1 MTVLL
6 GIVAVIV
13 ALAVVC
19 VLAISSRRAGRA
31 GRAVRAVRAVR
42 ARRGGRAARSLDRWD
57 AALRALA
64 CASPE
69 YAYFPPVPDPR
80 QVTDAELCQAWC
92 ASYEVVRTATSA
104 RRRKVVAQ
112 ERRSYLDE
120 LERRHPRAIE
130 AWLAGPATA
139 DGDPLPYLRRGF
151 GDLHQEDR

>member
-6 GIVAVIV
+6 GAGG
-13 ALAVVC
+13 AVV
-19 VLAISSRRAGRA
+19 VLVVLVSVRWAL
-31 GRAVRAVRAVR
+31 RAVRE
-42 ARRGGRAARSLDRWD
+42 RRGGRFVVSSERWD

-69 YAYFPPVPDPR
+69 YAYYPPVANPR
-80 QVTDAELCQAWC
+80 LLTDEELCQAWC
-92 ASYEVVRTATSA
+92 ASCQVARTVTSP
-104 RRRKVVAQ
+104 RRLKVVAQ

-120 LERRHPRAIE
+120 LQRRHPLAVE

-139 DGDPLPYLRRGF
+139 DGDPMPYLRRGF

>member
-6 GIVAVIV
+6 GAGGAVV
-13 ALAVVC
+13 VLAV
-19 VLAISSRRAGRA
+19 LLSIRW
-31 GRAVRAVRAVR
+31 AVRAVREWR
-42 ARRGGRAARSLDRWD
+42 GRRFVVSSESWD

-69 YAYFPPVPDPR
+69 YAYYSPVPDPR
-80 QVTDAELCQAWC
+80 LLTDEELCQAWC
-92 ASYEVVRTATSA
+92 ASCEVARTAASP
-104 RRRKVVAQ
+104 RRLRVVAQ

-120 LERRHPRAIE
+120 LQRRHPLAVE

-139 DGDPLPYLRRGF
+139 DGDPMPYLRRGF

>member
-1 MTVLL
+1 
-6 GIVAVIV
+6 
-13 ALAVVC
+13 VV
-19 VLAISSRRAGRA
+19 S
-31 GRAVRAVRAVR
+31 
-42 ARRGGRAARSLDRWD
+42 
-57 AALRALA
+57 
-64 CASPE
+64 
-69 YAYFPPVPDPR
+69 
-80 QVTDAELCQAWC
+80 
-92 ASYEVVRTATSA
+92 TATSA